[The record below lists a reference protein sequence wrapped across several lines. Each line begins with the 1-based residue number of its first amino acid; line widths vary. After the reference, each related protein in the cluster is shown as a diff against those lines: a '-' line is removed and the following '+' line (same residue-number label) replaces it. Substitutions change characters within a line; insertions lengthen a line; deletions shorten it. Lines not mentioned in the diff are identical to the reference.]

1 MKEEEAPDLQQR
13 SENPSVQFRAYVY
26 VFFLSPLPKTVS
38 LWLALQSIP
47 NWHTYTCLNG
57 IFPVKEVRA

>member
-26 VFFLSPLPKTVS
+26 VFFSFTSAEDGKSV
-38 LWLALQSIP
+38 A
-47 NWHTYTCLNG
+47 G
-57 IFPVKEVRA
+57 IAVNS